1 MGFVIKASHLAKE
14 FEGNPIFENVSFEM
28 AEGEHVAL
36 FGRNGVGKT
45 TLLNGLLDRVSFDHG
60 TVWRR
65 YPADAWGWLEQH
77 CDTGTSMS
85 LLEFVRSANPSLA
98 NLKRQLDGMQ
108 TQLEHVSLIDHD
120 ASLDINKLAESFSQ
134 LHDEYNA
141 AQGYTWE
148 ALCEETLN
156 QLGFEQVVWGVPFAK
171 LSGGEKTRAQMARLI
186 VKQPK
191 FLILDE
197 PTNHMDG
204 KTLTWLEKWLR
215 ANHFSVLF
223 VSHDRRFMDEVADVV
238 LELTPTGINRY
249 VGGYRAFRA
258 QREME
263 IKSHEALYHRQ
274 QREKTQLMEA
284 MKRYQAWYQKAHA
297 AAGIDYYARKKA
309 EKSSTRFKAKERAL
323 ERLEER
329 MVERPTDDSRP
340 QLDFR
345 DSGFEGQS
353 LVRVNQLAFQY
364 GQEPVFRNLQLR
376 VQRGDKIAV
385 VGENGSGKSTLLKLL
400 TGKLEPDGG
409 QVNRHPIL
417 KIGYFAQE
425 LEDLDLS
432 LSVLDTLLAIDG
444 MTQSY
449 ARTVLAGFLFQQ
461 EEVFKQVG
469 DLSMGERCRVAFVKL
484 YFSDANLLILD
495 EPTNY
500 LDVYARE
507 RIEESLKA
515 YPGAFLVV
523 SHDTYLVREVAN
535 SVLHLERSMNGNGA
549 HVTHYR
555 GTYDEYMASQRE
567 RTDSISIDVRN
578 EIKRLELQLANDMA
592 VELSESDEGR
602 PDLMQ
607 RIHETQ
613 DALNALKR
621 RQQS

>member
-1 MGFVIKASHLAKE
+1 
-14 FEGNPIFENVSFEM
+14 
-28 AEGEHVAL
+28 
-36 FGRNGVGKT
+36 
-45 TLLNGLLDRVSFDHG
+45 
-60 TVWRR
+60 
-65 YPADAWGWLEQH
+65 
-77 CDTGTSMS
+77 MS